1 VLIRESIISGRG
13 CELLPEY
20 LFYKHLIFLFMPL
33 FYKKVQRGNPLK
45 PAAPKLWYPILK
57 SVGLVKEKKLA
68 KLLAD
73 ETTLNPKEAEMTL
86 YQLLK
91 VITNLLLDGHT
102 VQLGEL
108 GTFRLTIRS
117 DGSATKEEVSAT
129 NIKAIQLHFTS
140 SKVVREQLK
149 DATYRDTATLL

>member
-1 VLIRESIISGRG
+1 
-13 CELLPEY
+13 
-20 LFYKHLIFLFMPL
+20 MPL
-33 FYKKVQRGNPLK
+33 FYKKVQRGNPSN
-45 PAAPKLWYPILK
+45 PAAPRLWYPILK
-57 SVGLVKEKKLA
+57 SVGLVREKKLA

-91 VITNLLLDGHT
+91 VIINLLLEGHT

-108 GTFRLTIRS
+108 GTFRLTVRS
-117 DGSATKEEVSAT
+117 EGSATSEETNAT
-129 NIKAIQLHFTS
+129 KIKAIQLQFTS

-149 DATYRDTATLL
+149 DAKYLDTATLS